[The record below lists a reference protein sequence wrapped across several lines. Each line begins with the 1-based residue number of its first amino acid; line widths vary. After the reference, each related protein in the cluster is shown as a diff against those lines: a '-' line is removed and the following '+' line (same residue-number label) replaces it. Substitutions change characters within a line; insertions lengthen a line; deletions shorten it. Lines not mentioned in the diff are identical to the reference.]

1 MHGSTLMANVKVLRI
16 PLLFYSFFFFNF
28 PLISS
33 QSSNPDS
40 SALLQ
45 LKKSFK
51 NNGFLSSWQS
61 GTEPCAKGKQW
72 LGLVCEN
79 GMVTGVHLGTL
90 GLSGKIDIDALKKI
104 PNLRSM
110 SISGNSFEGPIP
122 EINKLSSLKAVYL
135 ANNQFSGKIPSDYFK
150 GMGSLKKL
158 WLSNNNF
165 TGEIPSSLTRIS
177 SLISIHLNDNQFSGN
192 IPEFKQQSLV
202 SFNVSNNNLKGEIPS
217 ALSKFNETSFA
228 GNEGLCGKQLGKECE
243 EAAVEAAGPSSSP
256 TAAPNNKSNKRIAF
270 WLMLLCVLILGIM
283 VFVIV
288 VMKRR
293 QENEDTFQKDNIEVS
308 MESAAWEGDSKDIEQ
323 SLVSNQS
330 REPSHKGTM
339 AQKARPENKSAK
351 RRLGDLVVVNDK
363 NGVFGLEDLMR
374 ANAEVL
380 GNGTMGSSSYKA
392 EMPNGFKLVV
402 KRIKDMNK
410 VEKDKF
416 DAEIRQMSAIKHP
429 NILAPLAYHYRNEEK
444 LLVSEFVPKGS
455 LLYILHGDRGPT
467 HAELNWPAR
476 LKIIKGIARGLD
488 YLHTQYA
495 SSELPHGNL
504 KSSNVLVA
512 SDYEPLL
519 VDFGMNSLTSNNQAT
534 QLFSYK
540 SPEISQG
547 HKVSPKCDVYCL
559 GIIILEII
567 TGKFPT
573 QYLNHG
579 SGGIDVVE
587 GVKRG
592 VLEGREAELLDPEIV
607 GDNSAVGQ
615 MQRLLQIGVAC
626 SERNPDQRLDIRN
639 ATRQIEEI

>member
-1 MHGSTLMANVKVLRI
+1 MANVKVLRI
-16 PLLFYSFFFFNF
+16 PLLFFCSFFFNF
-28 PLISS
+28 PLILA

-51 NNGFLSSWQS
+51 NNGILSSWQS

-90 GLSGKIDIDALKKI
+90 GLSGKIDVDALKKI

-158 WLSNNNF
+158 WLSHNNF
-165 TGEIPSSLTRIS
+165 SGEIPLSLTQIS
-177 SLISIHLNDNQFSGN
+177 SLISIHLNDNQFSGK

-202 SFNVSNNNLKGEIPS
+202 SLNVSNNHLNGEIPS
-217 ALSKFNETSFA
+217 ALSKFNESSFA
-228 GNEGLCGKQLGKECE
+228 GNKGLCGKQLGKECE
-243 EAAVEAAGPSSSP
+243 EGAAGAGPSSSP
-256 TAAPNNKSNKRIAF
+256 SPAPAAGSSSKSNKKIAF

-283 VFVIV
+283 VLVIL

-293 QENEDTFQKDNIEVS
+293 QENEDAFQKDNSEVS
-308 MESAAWEGDSKDIEQ
+308 MESVGWDGDSKDIEQ
-323 SLVSNQS
+323 SIVSTHS
-330 REPSHKGTM
+330 KESTRKGTT
-339 AQKARPENKSAK
+339 AQKARSANRSAK
-351 RRLGDLVVVNDK
+351 RRLGDLVVVNAK
-363 NGVFGLEDLMR
+363 SGVFGLEDLMR

-392 EMPNGFKLVV
+392 EMPDGFTLVV

-410 VEKDKF
+410 VEKEKF

-455 LLYILHGDRGPT
+455 LLYILHGMHKLFSCFILT
-467 HAELNWPAR
+467 
-476 LKIIKGIARGLD
+476 
-488 YLHTQYA
+488 TQY
-495 SSELPHGNL
+495 
-504 KSSNVLVA
+504 
-512 SDYEPLL
+512 
-519 VDFGMNSLTSNNQAT
+519 
-534 QLFSYK
+534 FSCY
-540 SPEISQG
+540 I
-547 HKVSPKCDVYCL
+547 
-559 GIIILEII
+559 
-567 TGKFPT
+567 
-573 QYLNHG
+573 
-579 SGGIDVVE
+579 
-587 GVKRG
+587 
-592 VLEGREAELLDPEIV
+592 
-607 GDNSAVGQ
+607 
-615 MQRLLQIGVAC
+615 
-626 SERNPDQRLDIRN
+626 
-639 ATRQIEEI
+639 